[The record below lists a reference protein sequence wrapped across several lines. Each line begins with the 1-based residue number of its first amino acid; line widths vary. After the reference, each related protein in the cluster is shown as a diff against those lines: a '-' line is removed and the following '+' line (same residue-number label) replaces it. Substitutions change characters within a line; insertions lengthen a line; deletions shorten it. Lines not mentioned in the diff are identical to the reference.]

1 MVDPKDLVFIDESG
15 ANLMMCR
22 QYARAIGGDRVKCPK
37 PFNRGSRYSI
47 IGAITHE
54 EIIAAMYGEWSTNGD
69 IFLEFLKHCLCPKLE
84 PRHKVILDNVSFHKL
99 NAAVELIES
108 TGAEVIYLPPYSPEL
123 SPIENMWS
131 KIKTSLRAFA
141 ARTNDDFQ
149 NAIKV
154 AFMAVQSD
162 DLKNWFEYC
171 GYKGRRES
179 LPLS

>member
-1 MVDPKDLVFIDESG
+1 MVNPKDLVFIDESG

-22 QYARAIGGDRVKCPK
+22 QYARAVGGDRVKCPK
-37 PFNRGSRYSI
+37 PFNRGSKYSI
-47 IGAITHE
+47 IGAITHK

-69 IFLEFLKHCLCPKLE
+69 IFLEFLQHSLCQKLG

-99 NAAVELIES
+99 NAAVALIES

-149 NAIKV
+149 QAIKT
-154 AFMAVQSD
+154 AFISVQGD
-162 DLKNWFEYC
+162 DLTNWFEYC
-171 GYKGRRES
+171 GYK
-179 LPLS
+179 LDQHL